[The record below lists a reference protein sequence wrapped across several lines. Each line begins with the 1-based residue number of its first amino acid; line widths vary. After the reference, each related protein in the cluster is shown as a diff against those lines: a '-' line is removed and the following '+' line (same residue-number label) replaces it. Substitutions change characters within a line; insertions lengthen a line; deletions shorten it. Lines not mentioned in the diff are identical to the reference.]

1 MLQYSKCYLLKRGT
15 EVIPLTAIERGKRI
29 KEARILKKMT
39 QSEVVGDFIT
49 RNMLSQIESGAATP
63 SVKTL
68 EYLAETLDI
77 PIGELLPGGG
87 EESPQEQNVPAER
100 LVRAKGLF
108 AENLYSEAMA
118 EIGSEQ
124 DWGGLSDEFY
134 AVKARCLLKLAEQL
148 AEENTV
154 KAVEYAKEAAS
165 LADTGFYANSA
176 LKSEALKL
184 VSVLA
189 EKLAKYYSQL
199 MTVDSVQ

>member
-1 MLQYSKCYLLKRGT
+1 M
-15 EVIPLTAIERGKRI
+15 TAIERGKRI

-77 PIGELLPGGG
+77 PIGELLPGG
-87 EESPQEQNVPAER
+87 EESQREQNVPAER

-108 AENLYSEAMA
+108 AENLCVEAME
-118 EIGSEQ
+118 EIGSEA
-124 DWGGLSDEFY
+124 DWGGLSDEFS

-148 AEENTV
+148 AEEDTV
-154 KAVEYAKEAAS
+154 KAVEYAKEAAK
-165 LADTGFYANSA
+165 LAETGFYANLA
-176 LKSEALKL
+176 LKAEALKL

-199 MTVDSVQ
+199 ITVEK